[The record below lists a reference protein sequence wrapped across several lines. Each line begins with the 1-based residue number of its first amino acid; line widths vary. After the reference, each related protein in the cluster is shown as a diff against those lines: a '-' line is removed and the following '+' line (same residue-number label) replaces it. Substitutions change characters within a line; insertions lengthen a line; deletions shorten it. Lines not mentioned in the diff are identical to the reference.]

1 LCLRE
6 GPFLD
11 TIDAS
16 EEAGHANTLIECLAH
31 LWRKPASYVEDM
43 IKATPE
49 DFVVEER
56 ADLPLRQHGGYRV
69 YLLKKSHWNTLDLI
83 HHLAKTLNQPAD
95 RFSYGGKKDKHGLTS
110 QFITIMNARDFS
122 TEGKGFSLES
132 RGFMDRPMGPDI
144 IQGNAFTVT
153 IRDLV
158 DIGPLETNLEEVKKS
173 GFPNFFDDQRFRSYD
188 QEHGFFAEK
197 VLKRHWNGAL
207 QVFLTSAGPD
217 DSGSERERK
226 AALFKNWK
234 DWPLLLTLAS
244 GPLEMGIFGFLNGR
258 PNDAGRALHQIP
270 EEEVSMQYA
279 AYQSHLW
286 NELLRRLIKRKV
298 RSPEEVPG
306 REGGY
311 LFWHDLSTE
320 ILVYL
325 GSLEIPTAAA
335 KMDFADDLTRSLLE
349 DILKEKSLTLSLFRT
364 KALRK
369 VYFRSFQRRA
379 LVIPKDLQAL
389 GVGNDELHP
398 GKKKWTISFVLPRGS
413 YGTMLIKRLA
423 LKPDKG

>member
-1 LCLRE
+1 
-6 GPFLD
+6 
-11 TIDAS
+11 
-16 EEAGHANTLIECLAH
+16 
-31 LWRKPASYVEDM
+31 M

-56 ADLPLRQHGGYRV
+56 ADLPLRPDGEYRV

-83 HHLAKTLNQPAD
+83 HHLSLSIGLPRS

-110 QFITIMNARDFS
+110 QFIAIQNARDFS
-122 TEGKGFSLES
+122 GEGKGFSLES
-132 RGFMDRPMGPDI
+132 RGFMDRPMGPDL

-158 DIGPLETNLEEVKKS
+158 DMGSLEMNFEEVKMA

-188 QEHGFFAEK
+188 PERGFFAEK
-197 VLKRHWNGAL
+197 VLKRHWNGAV

-217 DSGSERERK
+217 DSKSERERK
-226 AALFKNWK
+226 AALFKDWK
-234 DWPLLLTLAS
+234 DRPLLLTLAS
-244 GPLEMGIFGFLNGR
+244 GPLEKNIFGLLNGH
-258 PNDAGRALHQIP
+258 PNDSGRALHRIP

-286 NELLRRLIKRKV
+286 NELLRRLIKREV
-298 RSPEEVPG
+298 RNPEEVPG

-311 LFWHDLSTE
+311 MFWHNLSPE
-320 ILVYL
+320 LLVYL

-335 KMDFADDLTRSLLE
+335 RMDFADDLTGSLFE
-349 DILKEKSLTLSLFRT
+349 DILKEKSLTLGSFRT

-369 VYFRSFQRRA
+369 VYFRSFQRKA
-379 LVIPKDLQAL
+379 LIIPEDLQAI

-398 GKKKWTISFVLPRGS
+398 GKKKWAISFVLPRGS

>member
-1 LCLRE
+1 
-6 GPFLD
+6 
-11 TIDAS
+11 
-16 EEAGHANTLIECLAH
+16 
-31 LWRKPASYVEDM
+31 M

-56 ADLPLRQHGGYRV
+56 ADLPLRQDGGYRV

-83 HHLAKTLNQPAD
+83 HHLAKALNQPAD

-110 QFITIMNARDFS
+110 QFIAIMNARDFS

-132 RGFMDRPMGPDI
+132 RGFMDRPMGPDL

-153 IRDLV
+153 IRDFP
-158 DIGPLETNLEEVKKS
+158 DIGPLETNFEEVKKA

-188 QEHGFFAEK
+188 PELGFFAEK

-207 QVFLTSAGPD
+207 QVFLTSAAPD
-217 DSGSERERK
+217 ESQPERERK

-234 DWPLLLTLAS
+234 DWPLLLTLAMN
-244 GPLEMGIFGFLNGR
+244 PLEAGIFGLLNGR
-258 PNDAGRALHQIP
+258 PNDHGRALHRIP

-279 AYQSHLW
+279 AFQSHLW

-298 RSPEEVPG
+298 RNPELLPG

-311 LFWHDLSTE
+311 LFWHETEAESFSYLSA
-320 ILVYL
+320 
-325 GSLEIPTAAA
+325 LEIPTAAA
-335 KMDFADDLTRSLLE
+335 KMDFADDLTRSIFG
-349 DILKEKSLTLSLFRT
+349 DILKEKSLTLSSFRT

-369 VYFRSFQRRA
+369 VYFRSFRRKA
-379 LVIPKDLQAL
+379 LVVPEDLQVLAA
-389 GVGNDELHP
+389 GNDELHP
-398 GKKKWTISFVLPRGS
+398 GKIKWTISFVLPRGS
-413 YGTMLIKRLA
+413 YGTMLIKRLVC
-423 LKPDKG
+423 

>member
-1 LCLRE
+1 
-6 GPFLD
+6 
-11 TIDAS
+11 
-16 EEAGHANTLIECLAH
+16 
-31 LWRKPASYVEDM
+31 M

-56 ADLPLRQHGGYRV
+56 ADLPLRPDGEYRV

-83 HHLAKTLNQPAD
+83 HHLAKALSQPAD

-110 QFITIMNARDFS
+110 QFIAIRNAGNFS
-122 TEGKGFSLES
+122 RKGKDFSLEA
-132 RGFMDRPMGPDI
+132 RGLMDRPMGPDL

-158 DIGPLETNLEEVKKS
+158 DIKPLETNFEEVKKA

-217 DSGSERERK
+217 DSQFERERK

-234 DWPLLLTLAS
+234 DWPLLLTLAMN
-244 GPLEMGIFGFLNGR
+244 PLETGIFGLLNGR
-258 PNDAGRALHQIP
+258 PNDAGRALHRIP
-270 EEEVSMQYA
+270 EEEVSMRYA

-286 NELLRRLIKRKV
+286 NELLRRLIKLKV
-298 RSPEEVPG
+298 RNTELVPG

-311 LFWHDLSTE
+311 LFWHETEAETLSYLST
-320 ILVYL
+320 
-325 GSLEIPTAAA
+325 LEIPTAAA
-335 KMDFADDLTRSLLE
+335 KMDFADDLTRSLFD
-349 DILKEKSLTLSLFRT
+349 DILMEKGLTLGSFRT

-369 VYFRSFQRRA
+369 VYFRSFRRKA
-379 LVIPKDLQAL
+379 VVIPERLQAI

-398 GKKKWTISFVLPRGS
+398 GKIKWTISFVLPRGS
-413 YGTMLIKRLA
+413 YGTMLIKRLV
-423 LKPDKG
+423 LKPDEG

>member
-1 LCLRE
+1 
-6 GPFLD
+6 
-11 TIDAS
+11 
-16 EEAGHANTLIECLAH
+16 
-31 LWRKPASYVEDM
+31 M

-56 ADLPLRQHGGYRV
+56 ASLSLRQHGEYRV

-83 HHLAKTLNQPAD
+83 HYLARALGLPPS

-110 QFITIMNARDFS
+110 QFISIRNVGDFS
-122 TEGKGFSLES
+122 RKGKDFSLES
-132 RGFMDRPMGPDI
+132 RGFMDRQMGPDL

-158 DIGPLETNLEEVKKS
+158 DIGPFETNLEETKKT

-188 QEHGFFAEK
+188 PERGYFADK
-197 VLKRHWNGAL
+197 ILKRHWNGAL
-207 QVFLTSAGPD
+207 QVFLTSASHN
-217 DSGSERERK
+217 DSRSEGERK

-244 GPLEMGIFGFLNGR
+244 GPLEKGIFGLLNSR
-258 PNDAGRALHQIP
+258 PNDSGQALHRIP

-279 AYQSHLW
+279 AFQSHLW

-298 RSPEEVPG
+298 RYPQEVPG

-311 LFWHDLSTE
+311 LFWHDLSPE
-320 ILVYL
+320 ALVYL

-335 KMDFADDLTRSLLE
+335 KMDFADDLTHSLFE
-349 DILKEKSLTLSLFRT
+349 DILKKKSLTLGSFRT
-364 KALRK
+364 KALRR
-369 VYFRSFQRRA
+369 VYFRSFLRKA
-379 LVIPKDLQAL
+379 LIIPEDLQAI
-389 GVGNDELHP
+389 GEGNDEFHP

-413 YGTMLIKRLA
+413 YGTMFIKRLA
-423 LKPDKG
+423 LKPGGG